1 MLEFSVAAGYVSTL
15 LFAVATL
22 PMVIKAL
29 ATRDLASYSRSN
41 LLLVNGGNL
50 VHSIYIYSLP
60 PGPIWLLHAC
70 YLATSVVMLVW
81 HLRFGAA
88 TNRRSASWRSR
99 NVAMQEPSAA
109 STP

>member
-22 PMVIKAL
+22 PMIVKAI

-81 HLRFGAA
+81 HLRFGTA
-88 TNRRSASWRSR
+88 TDRRSASWRSKKER
-99 NVAMQEPSAA
+99 ALLASAT